1 MRHKV
6 RDLGVFFCF
15 AVMLFTVT
23 SCGKEVSDQTI
34 MATEQSSEESRAAEA
49 VMGTETAETFST
61 EKAGGVEIPDDLVYA
76 AVIHVKINPEFNLYL
91 DAEGCIVY
99 VEYLNEDAA
108 DLFETVDLTGQ
119 KLADGMETIVDVAE
133 EKGYLTG
140 QNEVTTDVVWVQ
152 EATDSGK
159 LEKVLQTI
167 SDSSESEKNVKSGE
181 NPAIGEN
188 SAIEENPENEENPE
202 SETDPESEADQK
214 TGTSGKKTCS
224 ACGGTGICAECG
236 GGTLPCKRCHGSLV
250 ETCSNCDTS
259 GMQTCPGCKGSGV
272 DATDGSACRH
282 CGGAGKIV
290 CELCG
295 GSHGK
300 PCSICHG
307 KGVITDDCILCHGA
321 KKCTVCGGSGK
332 V

>member
-6 RDLGVFFCF
+6 RDLGVFFCL

-34 MATEQSSEESRAAEA
+34 AATEQSSEERRDAEA
-49 VMGTETAETFST
+49 VMRTETTEAFST
-61 EKAGGVEIPDDLVYA
+61 EKAGGVGMPDDLVYA
-76 AVIHVKINPEFNLYL
+76 AVIHIKINPEFNLYL
-91 DAEGCIVY
+91 DSEGCIVY
-99 VEYLNEDAA
+99 EEYLNEDAA

-119 KLADGMETIVDVAE
+119 KLADGMETIVGAAE

-167 SDSSESEKNVKSGE
+167 SDS
-181 NPAIGEN
+181 
-188 SAIEENPENEENPE
+188 
-202 SETDPESEADQK
+202 
-214 TGTSGKKTCS
+214 SGKKTCS

-332 V
+332 M

>member
-1 MRHKV
+1 M
-6 RDLGVFFCF
+6 
-15 AVMLFTVT
+15 
-23 SCGKEVSDQTI
+23 SDQTI
-34 MATEQSSEESRAAEA
+34 AATEQSSEESRAAET
-49 VMGTETAETFST
+49 VIGTETAEAFST
-61 EKAGGVEIPDDLVYA
+61 EKAGRVGIPDDLVYA
-76 AVIHVKINPEFNLYL
+76 AVIHVEINPEFNLYL

-119 KLADGMETIVDVAE
+119 KLADGMDTIVDAAE

-167 SDSSESEKNVKSGE
+167 SDSS
-181 NPAIGEN
+181 
-188 SAIEENPENEENPE
+188 
-202 SETDPESEADQK
+202 
-214 TGTSGKKTCS
+214 GKKTCS
-224 ACGGTGICAECG
+224 ACGGSRICAECG
-236 GGTLPCKRCHGSLV
+236 GGTLPCKRCHGSFV

>member
-1 MRHKV
+1 M
-6 RDLGVFFCF
+6 
-15 AVMLFTVT
+15 
-23 SCGKEVSDQTI
+23 
-34 MATEQSSEESRAAEA
+34 
-49 VMGTETAETFST
+49 
-61 EKAGGVEIPDDLVYA
+61 PDDLVYA
-76 AVIHVKINPEFNLYL
+76 AVIHIKINPEFNLYL
-91 DAEGCIVY
+91 DSEGCIVF

-119 KLADGMETIVDVAE
+119 KLADGMETIVGAAE

-140 QNEVTTDVVWVQ
+140 QNEVMTDVVWVQ
-152 EATDSGK
+152 EAADGGK

-167 SDSSESEKNVKSGE
+167 SDS
-181 NPAIGEN
+181 
-188 SAIEENPENEENPE
+188 
-202 SETDPESEADQK
+202 T
-214 TGTSGKKTCS
+214 GKKTCS

-332 V
+332 M